1 MNNFVELT
9 IYTTHIGSEIISDL
23 LWDYTDSGVVI
34 NDVED
39 VIALSKD
46 GIKILQNHINQL

>member
-1 MNNFVELT
+1 MNNFIELT
-9 IYTTHIGSEIISDL
+9 ISTTHIGSEIISDL
-23 LWDYTDSGVVI
+23 LWNFTDSGVVI

-46 GIKILQNHINQL
+46 GRAWLKL